1 MVEDFNAGRARCHT
15 QWGDDEET
23 TQVAIE
29 LCPVE
34 CIYWVKRSQLPVL
47 EYAMKGCKREDIAIM
62 ARRRSGNMGS
72 PPSGQNPFAAAEQML
87 RLRREGK
94 AFADAAAAESGRGG
108 GCLLPRAR
116 REAVGR
122 DRGGVV
128 GVAGGREEARVAG
141 MGGGRRRRRERRRR
155 GEVARAVT
163 TRRRRLTKRNA
174 RRRTVF

>member
-15 QWGDDEET
+15 QLGDDEET

-108 GCLLPRAR
+108 GASYRGHDEKLSGAIAAAWLGLPGDVRK
-116 REAVGR
+116 
-122 DRGGVV
+122 RGWPGW
-128 GVAGGREEARVAG
+128 GED
-141 MGGGRRRRRERRRR
+141 GGG
-155 GEVARAVT
+155 GESDVGAKRSLAR
-163 TRRRRLTKRNA
+163 
-174 RRRTVF
+174 